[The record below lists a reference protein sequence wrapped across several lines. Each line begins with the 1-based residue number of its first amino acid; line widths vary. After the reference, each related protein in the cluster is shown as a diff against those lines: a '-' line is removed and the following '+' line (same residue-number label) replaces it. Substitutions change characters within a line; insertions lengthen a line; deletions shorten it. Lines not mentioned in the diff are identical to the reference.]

1 MCLKISKEI
10 GDKAG
15 EGPAIGNLG
24 NCYNSLGQYQK
35 AIEHYEM
42 HLKIAKETGDK
53 AGEGSA
59 IGNIGNSYRD
69 LGQYQKAIQHYE
81 MCLKIAKEIG
91 DKPGEGSAIANLGSC
106 YRCLGQYQKAIE
118 HDQLALAMAKKVG
131 DIEREAMVL
140 TNLGA
145 ALEMLRLFEKSE
157 KCYRESV
164 NCFELLFQNA
174 PINDRFK
181 VSIIDTFKS
190 TYRLLVEILLLQG
203 KLMEGLVIAGR
214 VRSKALVELLK
225 RVGHNRQCFPV
236 LKTNQD
242 QDEILDVAK
251 ALNHSVSFI
260 SLVRHVI
267 CAWVIP
273 PDRKKVTFVP
283 QDVVSRLSD
292 PSVDQT
298 TRKSLE
304 GKVGTLLN
312 QMAPR
317 TERCEDRSLSF
328 LYLDDSSQVS
338 SCADCALRAG
348 SLTQTTSTPRIPKEK
363 PTPSLRH
370 FLEVKP
376 AVIYIMVTR
385 MWDFQG
391 LSAVDDLASC
401 ARVCPRATSHCR
413 P

>member
-1 MCLKISKEI
+1 
-10 GDKAG
+10 
-15 EGPAIGNLG
+15 
-24 NCYNSLGQYQK
+24 
-35 AIEHYEM
+35 
-42 HLKIAKETGDK
+42 
-53 AGEGSA
+53 
-59 IGNIGNSYRD
+59 
-69 LGQYQKAIQHYE
+69 
-81 MCLKIAKEIG
+81 
-91 DKPGEGSAIANLGSC
+91 
-106 YRCLGQYQKAIE
+106 
-118 HDQLALAMAKKVG
+118 MAKKVG

-140 TNLGA
+140 SNLGA
-145 ALEMLRLFEKSE
+145 ALEMIRLFEKSE

-164 NCFELLFQNA
+164 DCFEELFQNA

-190 TYRLLVEILLLQG
+190 TYSLLVEILLLQG
-203 KLMEGLVIAGR
+203 KLMEGLVIADR

-251 ALNHSVSFI
+251 ALNNSVSFI

-273 PDRKKVTFVP
+273 PDRKKITFVP

-292 PSVDQT
+292 PSVAQT

-312 QMAPR
+312 QMAPG
-317 TERCEDRSLSF
+317 TERCEERSLSF

-338 SCADCALRAG
+338 SCADCTASGKPNPDHVHSADTKREAHPFLAALLGRKASSDIHHG
-348 SLTQTTSTPRIPKEK
+348 DTNVGFPGIVGCSRRSCILCKSLSTGHK
-363 PTPSLRH
+363 SLST
-370 FLEVKP
+370 LMVK
-376 AVIYIMVTR
+376 
-385 MWDFQG
+385 
-391 LSAVDDLASC
+391 LL
-401 ARVCPRATSHCR
+401 
-413 P
+413 